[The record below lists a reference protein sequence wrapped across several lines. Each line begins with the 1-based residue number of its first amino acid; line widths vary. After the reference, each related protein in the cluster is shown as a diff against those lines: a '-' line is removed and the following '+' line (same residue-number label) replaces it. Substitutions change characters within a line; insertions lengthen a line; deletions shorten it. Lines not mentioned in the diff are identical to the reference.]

1 MEQLTLGWLIF
12 DMTGS
17 AFMVGVAYAARSAP
31 GFFLGLFSGAIAD
44 WLERRLFLR
53 FIELGACIVACV
65 MAALLLSDFAQ
76 AWSVIVLIAVA
87 GGVHVFQ
94 ETTTMAYSY
103 DIVGR
108 KHALNGLS
116 LIAISHQAGQL
127 AGAPISGVLIW
138 LWGPG
143 WAYLA
148 IGCSYLAGAAV
159 LLAVGQA
166 ARMSHFSRESL
177 LQNVIGYFQIISQNR
192 ILLALM
198 CLTSVTEVFGFTHTT
213 LLPVFAKEVLG
224 VGPLGLGLM
233 TAVRQGGGLLGLA
246 FLASL
251 RDYRRKGLLM
261 FIVAAGSGAGLM
273 AFSLSSNL
281 IFFLSVLALTNV
293 CVEAADTL
301 YKTLMQD
308 NVPDEQRGRAMG
320 SWEFSVGVAPVG
332 HLGVGG
338 LASVLGAPGALLVN
352 GAALAFVNV
361 TAAIGL
367 PKIRR
372 LQ

>member
-1 MEQLTLGWLIF
+1 MEQLTLGWLVF

-53 FIELGACIVACV
+53 FIELGAFIVACV

-138 LWGPG
+138 LLGPG

-159 LLAVGQA
+159 LFAVGQA
-166 ARMSHFSRESL
+166 ARVSHFRRESL

-192 ILLALM
+192 ILLVLM
-198 CLTSVTEVFGFTHTT
+198 CLTAVTEVFGFTHTT

-320 SWEFSVGVAPVG
+320 SWEFSVGVAPPG

-338 LASVLGAPGALLVN
+338 LASVLGAPRALLVN
-352 GAALAFVNV
+352 GAVLAFVNV
-361 TAAIGL
+361 TTAIAL

>member
-1 MEQLTLGWLIF
+1 MEQLTLGWLVF

-31 GFFLGLFSGAIAD
+31 GFFLGIFSGAIAD

-53 FIELGACIVACV
+53 FVELGASIVAGL
-65 MAALLLSDFAQ
+65 MAALLLSDISQ
-76 AWSVIVLIAVA
+76 VWPVIVLIAVA

-116 LIAISHQAGQL
+116 LIAIGHQAGQL
-127 AGAPISGVLIW
+127 AGAPISGALIW
-138 LWGPG
+138 FLGPG

-148 IGCSYLAGAAV
+148 IGSGYLAGAAI
-159 LLAVGQA
+159 LLAVGKA
-166 ARMSHFSRESL
+166 ASVSQFRRESL
-177 LQNVIGYFQIISQNR
+177 VQNVIGYFQIISQNR
-192 ILLALM
+192 VLLALM
-198 CLTSVTEVFGFTHTT
+198 CLTSVTEVFGFTHGT

-251 RDYRRKGLLM
+251 RDYKRKGLLM
-261 FIVAAGSGAGLM
+261 FIVATASGVGLM

-281 IFFLSVLALTNV
+281 IFFLGVLALTNV
-293 CVEAADTL
+293 CIEAADTL

-320 SWEFSVGVAPVG
+320 SWEFSVGIAPVG

-338 LASVLGAPGALLVN
+338 LASVFGASGALLVN
-352 GAALAFVNV
+352 GAALALVNL
-361 TAAIGL
+361 TSAISL

>member
-1 MEQLTLGWLIF
+1 MEQLTLGWLVF
-12 DMTGS
+12 DMTDS

-31 GFFLGLFSGAIAD
+31 GFFLGIFSGAIAD

-53 FIELGACIVACV
+53 FVELGASLVACI
-65 MAALLLSDFAQ
+65 MAALLLLDFAQ
-76 AWSVIVLIAVA
+76 LWSVIVLIAVA

-103 DIVGR
+103 DMVGR

-116 LIAISHQAGQL
+116 LIAIGHQAGQL
-127 AGAPISGVLIW
+127 AGAPISGALIW
-138 LWGPG
+138 FLGPG

-148 IGCSYLAGAAV
+148 MGSGYLAGAAI
-159 LLAVGQA
+159 LLAVGKA
-166 ARMSHFSRESL
+166 ARASQFRRESL
-177 LQNVIGYFQIISQNR
+177 SQNLIGYFRIISQNR
-192 ILLALM
+192 VLLVLM
-198 CLTSVTEVFGFTHTT
+198 CLTSVTEVFGFTHGT

-251 RDYRRKGLLM
+251 RDYKRKGLLM
-261 FIVAAGSGAGLM
+261 FIVASASGVGLM

-281 IFFLSVLALTNV
+281 IFFLGVLALTNV
-293 CVEAADTL
+293 CIEAADTL

-320 SWEFSVGVAPVG
+320 SWEFSVGIAPLG

-338 LASVLGAPGALLVN
+338 LASVFGASGALLVN
-352 GAALAFVNV
+352 GAALALVNL
-361 TAAIGL
+361 TSAIAL

>member
-1 MEQLTLGWLIF
+1 MEQLTLGWLVF

-31 GFFLGLFSGAIAD
+31 GFFLGIFSGAIAD

-53 FIELGACIVACV
+53 FVELGASIVAGL
-65 MAALLLSDFAQ
+65 MAVLLLSDITQ
-76 AWSVIVLIAVA
+76 VWSVIVLIAVA

-94 ETTTMAYSY
+94 ETAVLAYSY
-103 DIVGR
+103 DIVGP

-127 AGAPISGVLIW
+127 AGAPIAGALIW
-138 LWGPG
+138 FLGPG

-148 IGCSYLAGAAV
+148 MGSGYLMGAAV
-159 LLAVGQA
+159 LLAVGQTGRA
-166 ARMSHFSRESL
+166 SRLRSESL
-177 LQNVIGYFQIISQNR
+177 LQNVMGYFQIIGQNR
-192 ILLALM
+192 VLLVIM
-198 CLTSVTEVFGFTHTT
+198 CLTSITEVFGFTHTT

-261 FIVAAGSGAGLM
+261 FIVAGASGAGLM

-281 IFFLSVLALTNV
+281 IFFLSVLALANV
-293 CVEAADTL
+293 CIEAADTL

-338 LASVLGAPGALLVN
+338 LASILGAPGALLIN
-352 GAALAFVNV
+352 GSVLVFVNLA
-361 TAAIGL
+361 AAIGL